1 MQNLLTVSKK
11 PRKKFRCP
19 INMSEKNNSQT
30 IIFTLIKNLTTVLDV
45 GCASGELGI
54 ALDKMKSC
62 KVYGIDNSIR
72 HIATARSCG
81 SYEEVFNI
89 NLDENY
95 GKMLDDYNEFFDCI
109 IIGDT
114 LQHLKNPQLVLG
126 KLKKLL
132 KEDGCML
139 ISVPNFAHA
148 SIKGDLLNNDCTSC
162 RDNDFINMQPMKI
175 FTCKNLPSFLSDIN
189 LRIDNLKFTYKN
201 LAGIKNT
208 KTYSKLPDNIINY
221 IFHNP
226 HSFVKQYI
234 LKVQK
239 SDLTT
244 NDVFEINKEIFA
256 QSENDIKKSY
266 LYKETYHDSKHK
278 IDLIKRHNFLIFLNS
293 CIIKKKRLS

>member
-1 MQNLLTVSKK
+1 MQNLLTVNKK
-11 PRKKFRCP
+11 SRKKFRCP
-19 INMSEKNNSQT
+19 IDMSAKNNSQT
-30 IIFTLIKNLTTVLDV
+30 ILFTLVKNLSTVLDV
-45 GCASGELGI
+45 GCASGEMGI

-72 HIATARSCG
+72 HIAAARNSG

-95 GKMLDDYNEFFDCI
+95 GKMLDDYNDTFDCI

-114 LQHLKNPQLVLG
+114 LQQLKKPQLVLG

-132 KEDGCML
+132 KDDGFIL

-148 SIKGDLLNNDCTSC
+148 SLKADLLNNDCICT
-162 RDNDFINMQPMKI
+162 RENDFTGMQPVKI

-189 LRIDNLKFTYKN
+189 LRIENLKFTFQN

-208 KTYSKLPDNIINY
+208 KTYSRLPQNIINY
-221 IFHNP
+221 IFSNP

-234 LKVQK
+234 IKVQK

-244 NDVFEINKEIFA
+244 NEVFEINKEIFDGSNA
-256 QSENDIKKSY
+256 DIKKSF
-266 LYKETYHDSKHK
+266 LYKETYRDSKHK

-293 CIIKKKRLS
+293 CIIKKRRIS